1 MTKIFPIVVFLAG
14 VMWADTSPA
23 QDTDE
28 DTPRVSFD
36 AYGTLGLVYS
46 SEDQADFVGNLL
58 QAEGAGHSRRLSH
71 KIDSRL
77 GLQATAELTPR
88 LSSVVQVVI
97 EQEPDGDFRPGVE
110 WANLKYDFTPDFSM
124 RVGRMV
130 QPTFMVSEYR
140 KVGYATP
147 WVRPP
152 EEVYRMTPVSN
163 FDGIDFSYRHRFGKY
178 LNTLRGIYGRSDTE
192 VGSGGEF
199 RARDVLAL
207 SNTLEWDDFSLFASV
222 GRYRLTFEEVNPLF
236 DAFRQFGPDGDAI
249 ADRYDADGKQ
259 VTILTTGAR
268 YDPGDWFVMGEF
280 GGLTTRT
287 FLGDP
292 RGAYMTGGY
301 RIGTFTPYASVARI
315 WNGDETS
322 DPGLSTEGL
331 PPSLAATAGQLN
343 FELNE
348 LLASAVRQKTLAL
361 GTRWD
366 FARNMALTMQYEY
379 LDLAPGSPGA
389 FINIQPDF
397 QPGGSAS
404 VVSLT
409 LDFVF

>member
-1 MTKIFPIVVFLAG
+1 MKTFPIVVFLAG
-14 VMWADTSPA
+14 VTWACASPA
-23 QDTDE
+23 QDSNA
-28 DTPRVSFD
+28 PRIFFD

-46 SEDQADFVGNLL
+46 SEDQADFVANLL
-58 QAEGAGHSRRLSH
+58 QAEGAGHTSEVNP
-71 KIDSRL
+71 KVDSRL
-77 GLQATAELTPR
+77 GLQATVELTSR

-110 WANLKYDFTPDFSM
+110 WANLKYDFTPDFSI

-178 LNTLRGIYGRSDTE
+178 LNTLRGIFGRSDTE
-192 VGSGGEF
+192 IGVGGEF
-199 RARDVLAL
+199 RARDVLVF
-207 SNTLEWDDFSLFASV
+207 SNTLEWDDFLLFASV

-236 DAFRQFGPDGDAI
+236 NAFRQFGPEGDAI
-249 ADRYDADGKQ
+249 ANRYDADGKQ
-259 VTILTTGAR
+259 VTILTAGAR
-268 YDPGDWFVMGEF
+268 YDPGDWFVMGEL
-280 GGLTTRT
+280 GDLDTRT
-287 FLGDP
+287 FLGNP
-292 RGAYMTGGY
+292 RGAYITGGY
-301 RIGTFTPYASVARI
+301 RIGAFTPYASIARI
-315 WNGDETS
+315 WNGDKTS
-322 DPGLSTEGL
+322 DPGLSTGGL
-331 PPSLAATAGQLN
+331 PPSIAATAGQLN

-379 LDLAPGSPGA
+379 LDLSSGSPGA

-397 QPGGSAS
+397 RLGGSAS

>member
-1 MTKIFPIVVFLAG
+1 MTKLFTIVVLVAS
-14 VMWADTSPA
+14 VMWTGASPA
-23 QDTDE
+23 QDS
-28 DTPRVSFD
+28 DTPRISFD
-36 AYGTLGLVYS
+36 AYGSLGLVYS
-46 SEDQADFVGNLL
+46 SEDRADFVANLL
-58 QAEGAGHSRRLSH
+58 QAEGAGHTSQVSP
-71 KIDSRL
+71 KVDSRL
-77 GLQATAELTPR
+77 GLQAAVELTPR

-97 EQEPDGDFRPGVE
+97 EQEPDGDLRPGIE
-110 WANLKYDFTPDFSM
+110 WANVKYDFTPDFSM

-163 FDGIDFSYRHRFGKY
+163 FDGIDFSYQYRSGKY
-178 LNTLRGIYGRSDTE
+178 LNTLRGIFGRSDTE
-192 VGSGGEF
+192 VGEGGEF

-236 DAFRQFGPDGDAI
+236 DAFRQFGPEGDAI
-249 ADRYDADGKQ
+249 ADRYDADGKE
-259 VTILTTGAR
+259 VTILTTGVQ
-268 YDPGDWFVMGEF
+268 YDPGKWFVMGEL

-287 FLGDP
+287 FIGDP
-292 RGAYMTGGY
+292 RGAYLTGGY
-301 RIGTFTPYASVARI
+301 RIGAFTPYASVARI
-315 WNGDETS
+315 WNTSETS

-343 FELNE
+343 LELND
-348 LLASAVRQKTLAL
+348 LLLLSSSARQKSLTL

-379 LDLAPGSPGA
+379 LDLSSGSPGA

-397 QPGGSAS
+397 PLGGSAS